1 MLNMKK
7 YLIFLTIS
15 GIFFTISCNNF
26 GKDFFGKKSAKEAY
40 QDVLKKKNPVVLTA
54 WDYAGSF
61 ALEHPHLLL
70 DSYSEYGT
78 TKAGIADA
86 NAFQIN
92 LKPGQRLIASYKI
105 DSFFMPAFLEIW
117 VNDVAGKK
125 LLASADSLLKIVN
138 YFSKSG
144 GNYIVKFQPKMEV
157 NINFELVIQI
167 AAGLDFPIDSKSKS
181 NIGSLWGDP
190 RDGGVRKHEGID
202 IFAAK
207 GSNILAEADGT
218 IAYIDET
225 EIGGKVVSLRP
236 KSEDFTIYHAHLDEQ
251 KVKAGDIVSKGQIIG
266 TVGNT
271 GNAKTT
277 APHLHLGIY
286 GRSGA
291 VDPLYFV
298 KKTAIVISPKP
309 KKLLQSVKLG
319 TTATLYAGPDSKNP
333 YNIKTGFIATS
344 EAITNGFYRVKLK
357 DGSKGFVKESDF
369 KKANSVASK

>member
-1 MLNMKK
+1 MKK
-7 YLIFLTIS
+7 YLIFLIIS

-26 GKDFFGKKSAKEAY
+26 GKDIFAKKSAKERY
-40 QDVLKKKNPVVLTA
+40 QEVLKKKNPTVLTA
-54 WDYAGSF
+54 WDYAGNF
-61 ALEHPHLLL
+61 ALDHPHLIT
-70 DSYSEYGT
+70 DSYAEYGST
-78 TKAGIADA
+78 NVGIADA

-92 LKPGQRLIASYKI
+92 LKPGQRIIASYSI
-105 DSFFMPAFLEIW
+105 DSFSMPAFIEIW
-117 VNDVAGKK
+117 EQDGTGKK
-125 LLASADSLLKIVN
+125 ILASADSIVKAAN
-138 YFSKSG
+138 YFSELG
-144 GNYIVKFQPKMEV
+144 GNYIVKFQPKIEV
-157 NINFELVIQI
+157 NANFKLAIQVLP
-167 AAGLDFPIDSKSKS
+167 GLDFPIDPKSKS

-190 RDGGVRKHEGID
+190 RDGGARKHEGID

-207 GSNILAEADGT
+207 GSKILAEADGT

-236 KSEDFTIYHAHLDEQ
+236 KGEDFTIYHAHLDEQ

-277 APHLHLGIY
+277 PPHLHLGIY

-291 VDPLYFV
+291 VDPLHFV
-298 KKTAIVISPKP
+298 KKTATVITPNP
-309 KKLLQSVKLG
+309 RKLLQSVKLG
-319 TTATLYAGPDSKNP
+319 TTANLYAGPDSKNP

-344 EAITNGFYRVKLK
+344 EAFTNGFYRVKLK